1 MNIGECCA
9 NLPTMKVIKIGGGC
23 LRDGR
28 AAKTILDLIAG
39 RGQGDIFVLS
49 AFYGV
54 TDMLILGIEKAL
66 EGETNIPNVISH
78 LKGLHHDIIQDL
90 LADVGKPDPLFESLE
105 AVYAKLERY
114 YFGISFT
121 REATPRMQDMVATFG
136 ERISAV
142 IMSGA
147 ATASGL
153 DADYVLPEDLGIV
166 SDGKFMDASA
176 LMDKTA
182 SNIKAWLWDHMTE
195 DKILFVPGF
204 YGVSETN
211 EITTFGRGGSDYSAA
226 VVAAGA
232 GAQVLEIWKDTEGFM
247 TADPDNVPHCRLIP
261 KLTYEE
267 AAELSYTGAGILHPR
282 TVEPVKNAGID
293 IAIKNTYNP
302 DAQGS
307 LITHDVP
314 VSAGIIKSV
323 SYTKD
328 ISILKIDAPGV
339 GARFGFLAQ
348 VLAPIGQAGI
358 NVKSVVT
365 SQTCIGLLL
374 SQGDLHAGYEAV
386 MTLAPAHLG
395 KVMTVD
401 DVALVSIVGKG
412 LHDNRGIAAK
422 CFSAVSEANV
432 NIEMISSG
440 TSDAALYF
448 LVKESCLDDTIQA
461 LHNTF
466 FGRCR

>member
-1 MNIGECCA
+1 M
-9 NLPTMKVIKIGGGC
+9 
-23 LRDGR
+23 
-28 AAKTILDLIAG
+28 
-39 RGQGDIFVLS
+39 
-49 AFYGV
+49 Y
-54 TDMLILGIEKAL
+54 
-66 EGETNIPNVISH
+66 
-78 LKGLHHDIIQDL
+78 
-90 LADVGKPDPLFESLE
+90 
-105 AVYAKLERY
+105 
-114 YFGISFT
+114 
-121 REATPRMQDMVATFG
+121 DMVATFG

-142 IMSGA
+142 ILASA
-147 ATASGL
+147 AAAKGL
-153 DADYVLPEDLGIV
+153 DSDYVLPEEIGIL

-176 LMDKTA
+176 LMEKT
-182 SNIKAWLWDHMTE
+182 SENVKSWLAANMTAR
-195 DKILFVPGF
+195 KILFVPGF
-204 YGVSETN
+204 YGVSETG

-232 GAQVLEIWKDTEGFM
+232 DADVLEIWKDTEGFM
-247 TADPDNVPHCRLIP
+247 TADPDNIPHCRLIP

-328 ISILKIDAPGV
+328 ISILKIGAPGV
-339 GARFGFLAQ
+339 GARFGFLSQ
-348 VLAPIGQAGI
+348 VLKPIGRAGI

-365 SQTCIGLLL
+365 SQTCISLLISRKDIQAAHDSVLSMGL
-374 SQGDLHAGYEAV
+374 DPFERA
-386 MTLAPAHLG
+386 
-395 KVMTVD
+395 KTVT

-412 LHDNRGIAAK
+412 LHENRGIAAK
-422 CFSAVSEANV
+422 CFSAVSGVNV

-448 LVKESCLDDTIQA
+448 LVKEKCLDDTIQA

-466 FGRCR
+466 FGAP

>member
-1 MNIGECCA
+1 
-9 NLPTMKVIKIGGGC
+9 MKVIKIGGGC

-28 AAKTILDLIAG
+28 AAKKIIELIAG

-54 TDMLILGIEKAL
+54 TDMLISGIDRAL
-66 EGETNIPNVISH
+66 EDEENIPGIIDG
-78 LKGLHHDIIQDL
+78 LQGLHHTLIQELIEDCQKREQL
-90 LADVGKPDPLFESLE
+90 SQTLGEI
-105 AVYAKLERY
+105 YAKLERY

-142 IMSGA
+142 IMSRAVA
-147 ATASGL
+147 ALGL
-153 DADYVLPEDLGIV
+153 DSDYVLPEDLGII
-166 SDGKFMDASA
+166 SDGKFTDASA

-182 SNIKAWLWDHMTE
+182 ANIRSWTAGRMTPE
-195 DKILFVPGF
+195 KILFVPGF
-204 YGVSETN
+204 YGISETG
-211 EITTFGRGGSDYSAA
+211 EVTTFGRGGSDYSAA

-232 GAQVLEIWKDTEGFM
+232 GADVLEIWKDTEGFM

-302 DAQGS
+302 DAPGS
-307 LITHDVP
+307 LITLDVP

-328 ISILKIDAPGV
+328 VAILKIDAPGV
-339 GARFGFLAQ
+339 GARFGFLSQ
-348 VLAPIGQAGI
+348 ILDPIGRAGI

-365 SQTCIGLLL
+365 SQTCISLIL
-374 SQGDLHAGYEAV
+374 SRNDIHRGHAALQS
-386 MTLAPAHLG
+386 MDPPPFRKT
-395 KVMTVD
+395 MTVT

-412 LHDNRGIAAK
+412 LHNNRGIAAK
-422 CFSAVSEANV
+422 CFSAVSNANV

-448 LVKESCLDDTIQA
+448 LVKEGCLDETIQA

-466 FGRCR
+466 FGE